1 MNEAEKNGLIEE
13 FMPEVEEIAR
23 EMDDGT
29 LPLEDLIQE
38 GYVGLLEGI
47 AELAASRPD
56 SDEMEYLGFAETDA
70 LPTEDVILGAVRNA
84 IRKAEEGAL
93 AANRTNDSLVVQ
105 VDLLNQSIERLT
117 EELGV
122 KPNIDEIANDLK
134 IPQDKVLDII
144 KLTGEDV
151 DADDAAANQPKR
163 DPDSRD
169 TDIPQAEEKQDL

>member
-47 AELAASRPD
+47 AELAAARPD
-56 SDEMEYLGFAETDA
+56 GDDMDFMDFSETDA
-70 LPTEDVILGAVRNA
+70 LPTEDVIRGAVRDA
-84 IRKAEEGAL
+84 IRKALEEVS

-151 DADDAAANQPKR
+151 DAEDAAANQKKR
-163 DPDSRD
+163 DENSG
-169 TDIPQAEEKQDL
+169 K